1 MKSTTEYMIGNT
13 AVQIVNKGK
22 RICVVDVE
30 KRKQKDRIVKR
41 GLVTVIMAAM
51 LTVACFYVVR
61 LNNQQVILGDSV
73 QRLQDQVTVL
83 KEKTEEMKREASDA
97 ALDYDTIF
105 SKAKK
110 LGMKFPKQDQVYDYK
125 VQKSTA
131 VRVKLSLIPI

>member
-30 KRKQKDRIVKR
+30 KRKQKGRMVKR

-97 ALDYDTIF
+97 ALDYNTIF

-131 VRVKLSLIPI
+131 VRVKN

>member
-22 RICVVDVE
+22 RICVVDVK
-30 KRKQKDRIVKR
+30 KRKQKGRMVKR

-51 LTVACFYVVR
+51 FTVACFYVVR

-131 VRVKLSLIPI
+131 VRVKN

>member
-1 MKSTTEYMIGNT
+1 MKLTTEYMIGNT

-22 RICVVDVE
+22 RICVVDVK
-30 KRKQKDRIVKR
+30 KRKQKGWMVKR

-131 VRVKLSLIPI
+131 VRVKN

>member
-22 RICVVDVE
+22 RICVVDVK
-30 KRKQKDRIVKR
+30 KRKQKGRMVKR

-110 LGMKFPKQDQVYDYK
+110 LGMKFQKQDQVYDYK

-131 VRVKLSLIPI
+131 VRVKN

>member
-30 KRKQKDRIVKR
+30 KRKQKGRMVKR

-97 ALDYDTIF
+97 ALDYNTIF

-110 LGMKFPKQDQVYDYK
+110 LGMKFPKQNQVYDYK

-131 VRVKLSLIPI
+131 VRVKN

>member
-30 KRKQKDRIVKR
+30 KRKQKGRMVKR

-97 ALDYDTIF
+97 TLDYNTIF

-131 VRVKLSLIPI
+131 VRVKN

>member
-125 VQKSTA
+125 VQKRTA
-131 VRVKLSLIPI
+131 VRVKN

>member
-22 RICVVDVE
+22 RICVVDVK
-30 KRKQKDRIVKR
+30 KRKQKGRMVKR

-131 VRVKLSLIPI
+131 VQVKN

>member
-22 RICVVDVE
+22 RICVVDVK
-30 KRKQKDRIVKR
+30 KRKQKGRMVKR

-83 KEKTEEMKREASDA
+83 KEKTEEMKREVSDA

-131 VRVKLSLIPI
+131 VRVKN

>member
-41 GLVTVIMAAM
+41 GLVIVIMAAM

-131 VRVKLSLIPI
+131 VRVKN

>member
-30 KRKQKDRIVKR
+30 KRKQKGRIVKK

-131 VRVKLSLIPI
+131 VRVKN

>member
-30 KRKQKDRIVKR
+30 KRKLKGRIVKR

-105 SKAKK
+105 FKAKK

-131 VRVKLSLIPI
+131 VRVKN

>member
-1 MKSTTEYMIGNT
+1 MKSTTDYMIGNT
-13 AVQIVNKGK
+13 AGQIVNKGK
-22 RICVVDVE
+22 RICVVDVK
-30 KRKQKDRIVKR
+30 KRKQKGRMVKR

-131 VRVKLSLIPI
+131 VRVKN

>member
-30 KRKQKDRIVKR
+30 KRKQKGRMVKR

-73 QRLQDQVTVL
+73 QSLQDQVTVL

-131 VRVKLSLIPI
+131 VRVKN

>member
-22 RICVVDVE
+22 RICVVDVK
-30 KRKQKDRIVKR
+30 KRKQKGRMVKR

-51 LTVACFYVVR
+51 LTVAWFYVVR

-131 VRVKLSLIPI
+131 VRVKN

>member
-22 RICVVDVE
+22 RICVVDVK
-30 KRKQKDRIVKR
+30 KRKQKGRMVKR

-105 SKAKK
+105 FKAKK

-131 VRVKLSLIPI
+131 VRVKN

>member
-22 RICVVDVE
+22 RICVVDVKKKE
-30 KRKQKDRIVKR
+30 TERPDGEE

-131 VRVKLSLIPI
+131 VRVKN

>member
-1 MKSTTEYMIGNT
+1 MKLTTEYMIGNT

-30 KRKQKDRIVKR
+30 KRKQKGRMVKR
-41 GLVTVIMAAM
+41 GMVTVIMAAM

-73 QRLQDQVTVL
+73 QSLQDQVTVL

-131 VRVKLSLIPI
+131 VRVKN

>member
-30 KRKQKDRIVKR
+30 KKKQKGRMVKR

-97 ALDYDTIF
+97 ALDYNTIF

-110 LGMKFPKQDQVYDYK
+110 LGMKFPKQNQVYDYK

-131 VRVKLSLIPI
+131 VRVKN

>member
-22 RICVVDVE
+22 RISVVDVK
-30 KRKQKDRIVKR
+30 KRKQKGRMVKR

-131 VRVKLSLIPI
+131 VRVKN

>member
-1 MKSTTEYMIGNT
+1 MIGNT

-30 KRKQKDRIVKR
+30 KRKQKGRMVKR

-97 ALDYDTIF
+97 ALDYNTIF

-131 VRVKLSLIPI
+131 VRVKN

>member
-1 MKSTTEYMIGNT
+1 MKSTTESMIGNT

-22 RICVVDVE
+22 RICVVDVK
-30 KRKQKDRIVKR
+30 KRKQKGRMVKR

-131 VRVKLSLIPI
+131 VRVKN

>member
-22 RICVVDVE
+22 RICVVDVK
-30 KRKQKDRIVKR
+30 KRKQKGRMVKR

-110 LGMKFPKQDQVYDYK
+110 LGMKFPKQDQVY
-125 VQKSTA
+125 A
-131 VRVKLSLIPI
+131 AAG

>member
-30 KRKQKDRIVKR
+30 KRKQKGRMVKR

-131 VRVKLSLIPI
+131 VRVKN

>member
-30 KRKQKDRIVKR
+30 KRKLKGRIVKR

-61 LNNQQVILGDSV
+61 L
-73 QRLQDQVTVL
+73 
-83 KEKTEEMKREASDA
+83 KM
-97 ALDYDTIF
+97 
-105 SKAKK
+105 
-110 LGMKFPKQDQVYDYK
+110 
-125 VQKSTA
+125 
-131 VRVKLSLIPI
+131 

>member
-22 RICVVDVE
+22 RICVVDVK
-30 KRKQKDRIVKR
+30 KRKQKGRMVKR

-83 KEKTEEMKREASDA
+83 KEETEEMKREASDA

-131 VRVKLSLIPI
+131 VRVKN

>member
-22 RICVVDVE
+22 RICVVDVK
-30 KRKQKDRIVKR
+30 KRKQKGRMVKK

-131 VRVKLSLIPI
+131 VRVKN

>member
-30 KRKQKDRIVKR
+30 KRKQKGRIVKR

-131 VRVKLSLIPI
+131 VRVKS

>member
-22 RICVVDVE
+22 RICVVDVK
-30 KRKQKDRIVKR
+30 KRKQKGRMVKR
-41 GLVTVIMAAM
+41 GLVTVVMAAM

-105 SKAKK
+105 FKAKK

-131 VRVKLSLIPI
+131 VRVKN

>member
-1 MKSTTEYMIGNT
+1 MIGNT

-22 RICVVDVE
+22 RICVVDVK
-30 KRKQKDRIVKR
+30 KRKQKGRMVKR

-131 VRVKLSLIPI
+131 VRVKN

>member
-22 RICVVDVE
+22 RICVVDV
-30 KRKQKDRIVKR
+30 KKKKQKGRMVKR

-131 VRVKLSLIPI
+131 VRVKN

>member
-22 RICVVDVE
+22 RICVVDVK
-30 KRKQKDRIVKR
+30 KRKQKGRIVKR

-131 VRVKLSLIPI
+131 VRVKN

>member
-125 VQKSTA
+125 VQKSTE
-131 VRVKLSLIPI
+131 VRVKN

>member
-22 RICVVDVE
+22 RICVVDVK
-30 KRKQKDRIVKR
+30 KRKQKGRMVKR

-105 SKAKK
+105 SKVKK

-131 VRVKLSLIPI
+131 VRVKN

>member
-22 RICVVDVE
+22 RICVVDVK
-30 KRKQKDRIVKR
+30 KRKQKGRMVKR

-73 QRLQDQVTVL
+73 QRLQDQATVL

-110 LGMKFPKQDQVYDYK
+110 LWMKFPMQYQVYDYK
-125 VQKSTA
+125 VQISTA
-131 VRVKLSLIPI
+131 VRVNN

>member
-22 RICVVDVE
+22 RICVVDVK
-30 KRKQKDRIVKR
+30 KRKQKGRMVKR

-110 LGMKFPKQDQVYDYK
+110 LGMKFPKQDQVHDYK

-131 VRVKLSLIPI
+131 VRVKN

>member
-30 KRKQKDRIVKR
+30 KRKQKGRMVKR
-41 GLVTVIMAAM
+41 GMVTVIMAAM

-73 QRLQDQVTVL
+73 QSLQDQVTVL

-131 VRVKLSLIPI
+131 VRVKN

>member
-22 RICVVDVE
+22 RICVVDVK
-30 KRKQKDRIVKR
+30 KRKQKGRMVKR
-41 GLVTVIMAAM
+41 GLVTVIMVAM

-131 VRVKLSLIPI
+131 VRVKN

>member
-30 KRKQKDRIVKR
+30 KRKQKGRMVKR
-41 GLVTVIMAAM
+41 GMVTVIMAAM

-73 QRLQDQVTVL
+73 QSLQDQVTVL

-97 ALDYDTIF
+97 TLDYNTIF

-131 VRVKLSLIPI
+131 VRVKN

>member
-1 MKSTTEYMIGNT
+1 MKLTTEYMIGNT

-30 KRKQKDRIVKR
+30 KRKQKGRMVKR
-41 GLVTVIMAAM
+41 GMVTVIMAAM

-73 QRLQDQVTVL
+73 QSLQDQVTVL

-110 LGMKFPKQDQVYDYK
+110 LGMKFPKQDQVYGYK

-131 VRVKLSLIPI
+131 VRVKN